1 MTAVPSDAVLDA
13 RQILM
18 IYDGT
23 CGICSSTARRMQHW
37 DWRQRLAWQPSQ
49 AAGLREVTGLSQ
61 ADTEAAVW
69 AVLPSGALR
78 RGAAAMFVA
87 LDQLLPG
94 GLPVLATLYHVPGLR
109 QACDMGYGWIAA
121 NRQRIP
127 GVPACGLDRSVPPL
141 PDEVRAELARRRE
154 QAA

>member
-1 MTAVPSDAVLDA
+1 MTMALHVTLLGP

-23 CGICSSTARRMQHW
+23 CGICSATARRMQQL

-49 AAGLREVTGLSQ
+49 AAGLHEVAGLSR
-61 ADTEAAVW
+61 ADTETAVW

-94 GLPVLATLYHVPGLR
+94 GLPVLSTLYRVPGLH
-109 QACDMGYGWIAA
+109 QAADAGYRWIAA

-127 GVPACGLDRSVPPL
+127 GAPACGLDRVVAPL
-141 PDEVRAELARRRE
+141 SSAVHDELARR
-154 QAA
+154 QADRR